1 MADEDQQDTEVAAAK
16 KGSPLKF
23 IFMGVGAI
31 ALVAAGVFGGP
42 IVQGMLGGGEEEAA
56 AGVEGAPG
64 ETGGDAAAL
73 ADLESKDPALYEGIH
88 PPLLINFTD
97 ARGKSRFLQI
107 SLELMTR
114 EQRVVDAIKN
124 HNAVIRNNLILLYGD
139 IDYETVTTRHGKQQM
154 LADALA
160 EVRKVLAERI
170 GDEGVEAVYFTNLVV
185 Q

>member
-1 MADEDQQDTEVAAAK
+1 MAEADQQDTEAGAAK
-16 KGSPLKF
+16 KGGPLKF
-23 IFMGVGAI
+23 ILMGVAAV
-31 ALVAAGVFGGP
+31 ALMAAGMFGGP
-42 IVQGMLGGGEEEAA
+42 IVQGMLGGDAEATAVEAGAEGGEPGEAA
-56 AGVEGAPG
+56 PAK
-64 ETGGDAAAL
+64 
-73 ADLESKDPALYEGIH
+73 ADSKDPALYEGIH

-114 EQRVVDAIKN
+114 EQRVVDAIKD

-139 IDYETVTTRHGKQQM
+139 IDYETVTTRDGKQKM
-154 LADALA
+154 LADALT
-160 EVRKVLAERI
+160 EVRQILVERI

>member
-1 MADEDQQDTEVAAAK
+1 MAVQDQQDTDVASK
-16 KGSPLKF
+16 KGGPLKF
-23 IFMGVGAI
+23 ILIG
-31 ALVAAGVFGGP
+31 VAAVTLMVAGMFGGP
-42 IVQGMLGGGEEEAA
+42 LVKGMLGGDEAA
-56 AGVEGAPG
+56 VEEGAAA
-64 ETGGDAAAL
+64 DAGAQGASAGTL
-73 ADLESKDPALYEGIH
+73 ASLEQDEPALYQGIH
-88 PPLLINFTD
+88 PPLLINFMD

-139 IDYETVTTRHGKQQM
+139 IDYETVTTREGKEQM

-160 EVRKVLAERI
+160 EVRQILLERI
-170 GDEGVEAVYFTNLVV
+170 GDEGVEDVYFTNLVV